1 MDRVIT
7 SDAYHGAMN
16 PRLRIIAATT
26 LLAIASSL
34 LSVGIAAAAREFPAG
49 DERYH
54 TYAELTDRLHAI
66 AADHPD
72 IVQLGSIGKSYQGR
86 ELWLLKIS
94 DHVATDE
101 PEPEVLVTAL
111 THAREHMTVEQA
123 LALIGWLV
131 DGYGTNPRTTAI
143 VDSTEL
149 WVIPEL
155 NPDGG
160 EWDIRGG
167 RYHHWRKNRQPTPGT
182 SAIGTDLNRNYGY
195 RFDCC
200 GGSSDS
206 PTSLI
211 YHGPRPF
218 SAPETDAERRWILSR
233 RIGGVQQLRLELN
246 LHTAAE
252 YVLYP
257 YGYTT
262 RAVPRDMT
270 GADHLALRALAR
282 GVAARNGYR
291 AMQGARWYITDG
303 TSGDWAYARQGIFP
317 LTMELSPARST
328 NPDRFYLPD
337 EQIGPVTERN
347 RKALLW
353 FLEQAG
359 CRTAAAGQEPSCS
372 ATTTSARIPARV
384 HDERP
389 ARASGVADV
398 AD

>member
-182 SAIGTDLNRNYGY
+182 RAIGTDLNRNYGY

-200 GGSSDS
+200 GGSSD
-206 PTSLI
+206 
-211 YHGPRPF
+211 
-218 SAPETDAERRWILSR
+218 
-233 RIGGVQQLRLELN
+233 
-246 LHTAAE
+246 
-252 YVLYP
+252 
-257 YGYTT
+257 
-262 RAVPRDMT
+262 
-270 GADHLALRALAR
+270 
-282 GVAARNGYR
+282 
-291 AMQGARWYITDG
+291 
-303 TSGDWAYARQGIFP
+303 
-317 LTMELSPARST
+317 
-328 NPDRFYLPD
+328 
-337 EQIGPVTERN
+337 PVTERN